1 MSLSLRPAA
10 APKRPATQ
18 ARGSLSI
25 RTRIAALS
33 AAALVALTVCAC
45 ATPPDASIPVFE
57 VESRPFQHRVT
68 AEGRLQA
75 THSTK
80 LSVPSEVER
89 AVRLA
94 WLANEGTH
102 LSSGDVVARFDA
114 KAMTEKLEDGQR
126 DLRSSD
132 LEIERTD
139 IESQVTLTSLRK
151 DLRVADIELEHARSF
166 QKVDDQ
172 VFSRR
177 DIQEDAIDEF
187 LAEDRK
193 QHAEMSADTQRS
205 LSKTERELLE
215 IQRRQAQ
222 ITIEQAQTG
231 LQALE
236 IIAPHD
242 GVLTLTRNWRGE
254 PPRVGLEMWRGQE
267 LGEIPDLS
275 KMEAQVYVL
284 EADAG
289 GLGEGKDAEVVIEAF
304 PDRVFPAKITSV
316 EAVAQPRFRGSPV
329 QYFGV
334 VLEFETTDIEVMKP
348 GARVRAKLFLE
359 QRDEAVVVPRQA
371 IFRNGPEA
379 RVFVRN
385 GRKFEPRKVQ
395 VGPTSLG
402 SVVVES
408 GLEPGEVVALAKP
421 TSAGEG
427 VDDTED
433 PVPDEKTMGSI
444 ETAGSAKKAQPTQ
457 KTQPE
462 QTAAAAAAGGR

>member
-1 MSLSLRPAA
+1 MSLATRRARDAASPAEAATPKSAIAAVTVVMTLTLGGACA
-10 APKRPATQ
+10 APPN
-18 ARGSLSI
+18 
-25 RTRIAALS
+25 
-33 AAALVALTVCAC
+33 
-45 ATPPDASIPVFE
+45 ASVPVYE

-75 THSTK
+75 TNSTK

-94 WLANEGTH
+94 WLAKEGTH
-102 LSSGDVVARFDA
+102 LEAGDVVARFDA
-114 KAMTEKLEDGQR
+114 KAMAEKLEDGER
-126 DLRSSD
+126 DLRGSD

-139 IESQVTLTSLRK
+139 IESRLALQGLGK
-151 DLRVADIELEHARSF
+151 DLEVATIELDHAQNF
-166 QKVDDQ
+166 QKVDSK

-177 DIQEDAIDEF
+177 DIQEDAIDEL
-187 LAEDRK
+187 LAQDRK
-193 QHAEMSADTQRS
+193 QHAELSAETQRS

-222 ITIEQAQTG
+222 LTIEQAKTG

-236 IIAPHD
+236 IVAPHE

-267 LGEIPDLS
+267 LGEIPNLS
-275 KMEAQVYVL
+275 QMEAQVYVL

-289 GLGEGKDAEVVIEAF
+289 GLAEGKSAEVVVEAF
-304 PDRVFPAKITSV
+304 PDRVFPAEIKNV

-334 VLEFETTDIEVMKP
+334 VLAFEQTDPEIMKP

-359 QRDEAVVVPRQA
+359 QRDQAVVVPRQA
-371 IFRNGPEA
+371 IFRNGSDA

-385 GRKFEPRKVQ
+385 ANEFEPRTVQ

-402 SVVVES
+402 SVVVEA
-408 GLEPGEVVALAKP
+408 GLEPGEVVALAEP
-421 TSAGEG
+421 STVGNGNDATEPAPAEAAATPAAGP
-427 VDDTED
+427 D
-433 PVPDEKTMGSI
+433 P
-444 ETAGSAKKAQPTQ
+444 AGSANTL
-457 KTQPE
+457 
-462 QTAAAAAAGGR
+462 AGEH